1 VQKKIAMAPPSGSE
15 PRVNQI
21 NALVDKMFQHNEKTL
36 KKPQPPMYSTM
47 NDRFFTDPVITDA

>member
-1 VQKKIAMAPPSGSE
+1 MAPPSGSE

-21 NALVDKMFQHNEKTL
+21 NALVDKMFQHDEKTL